1 MPPLKE
7 VERSSHPTFFFFL
20 SLSHFK
26 KRGSLFDLTE
36 IKVLIMITNT
46 AIVYMQTAQ
55 VLEVHS
61 RV

>member
-7 VERSSHPTFFFFL
+7 VERSSHPTFFFL

>member
-7 VERSSHPTFFFFL
+7 VERSSHPTFFL